1 MKLAEALMQRADV
14 TTRLAQLKQR
24 ALRNARHQEGEQT
37 AENPAELLAEY
48 DRLAGE
54 LEVLIRRIN
63 ITNLATE
70 IEPGVTVTD
79 GLARRDVLRLRHRMV
94 VELADSASQ
103 QLDRFTRTELR
114 TVAAVD
120 VRELRRR
127 ADELARLNR
136 ELDTRI
142 QQINWTVELNEG

>member
-1 MKLAEALMQRADV
+1 MKLAEALIQRADV
-14 TTRLAQLKQR
+14 TARLAQLKQR
-24 ALRNARHQEGEQT
+24 ALRNARHHEGEQIV
-37 AENPAELLAEY
+37 ENPVELLTEY

-54 LEVLIRRIN
+54 LELLIRRIN
-63 ITNLATE
+63 VTNLATE

-94 VELADSASQ
+94 VELADAAGT

-114 TVAAVD
+114 SVAAVD
-120 VRELRRR
+120 VRHLRGR

-142 QQINWTVELNEG
+142 QQVNWTVELDE

>member
-1 MKLAEALMQRADV
+1 MKLAEALMQRADL

-37 AENPAELLAEY
+37 AESPAERLTEY

-63 ITNLATE
+63 VTNLATE
-70 IEPGVTVTD
+70 IERGVTVTD

-94 VELADSASQ
+94 VELADAASQ

-114 TVAAVD
+114 SVAAVD
-120 VRELRRR
+120 VRELRGR
-127 ADELARLNR
+127 ADELARHYR

-142 QQINWTVELNEG
+142 QQVNWTVELSEG

>member
-37 AENPAELLAEY
+37 AESAAELLTEY

-54 LEVLIRRIN
+54 LEVLIHRIN
-63 ITNLATE
+63 VTNLATE
-70 IEPGVTVTD
+70 IEPGVTVTE
-79 GLARRDVLRLRHRMV
+79 GLARRDVLRLRHRTV
-94 VELADSASQ
+94 VELADAASA

-114 TVAAVD
+114 SVAAVD
-120 VRELRRR
+120 VRELRGR

-142 QQINWTVELNEG
+142 QQVNWTVELSE